1 MGNNSLPQVNAS
13 TQKWLE
19 WVLVTSIPLRRLNSS
34 DFPIEFAS
42 ACLVD
47 YRNRRFLLT
56 VRHSVG
62 MGSKDWI
69 VDLGYENGKGTEF
82 YRPNSFNYIA
92 EITRSSGSIRGIDF
106 CYTEVPSDL
115 TSKYQHMTPR
125 GIFDERIRHVF
136 QTDLSTMPDSNQI
149 FAFSGQV
156 KPEKHSAQTFA
167 TEMNVYPGL
176 RYLRT
181 ENEFHVFALPVEH
194 PGHVQFKGC
203 SGAPI
208 VDRDQN
214 IVALVC
220 NGDESSNTIRGVSLA
235 RYKFAFDCICNLR
248 NDN

>member
-1 MGNNSLPQVNAS
+1 MENNPPPQVNAS

-19 WVLVTSIPLRRLNSS
+19 WVLITSIPLRRLNPSNL
-34 DFPIEFAS
+34 PIEFAS

-82 YRPNSFNYIA
+82 YRPNSFNYIS
-92 EITRSSGSIRGIDF
+92 EMTRSSGSIRGIDF

-156 KPEKHSAQTFA
+156 KPEQHSAQTFA

-176 RYLRT
+176 QYLRT
-181 ENEFHVFALPVEH
+181 ENEFHVFKLPAKH
-194 PGHVQFKGC
+194 PGHKQFKGC

-214 IVALVC
+214 VVALVC
-220 NGDESSNTIRGVSLA
+220 DGDESTNTIRGISLA
-235 RYKFAFDCICNLR
+235 RYKFAFDCICNLQ
-248 NDN
+248 NDT